1 MGQEGLT
8 HQRLGKA
15 SGQRSNVNWLDISE
29 EQKDAE
35 EAQVASGQIQ
45 ERTVARQLEPE
56 QKKPS
61 WYNEHILIWNGGKR
75 GVSMPVNWWGKWTEM
90 EMQEEIG
97 AGWTCSLQSRW
108 DGEDGKG
115 QGARADDLYPVKGKT
130 ISARGTV
137 HSPPLALPGAR
148 YWRGAYSLWSGR
160 ASKPREHAVPPS
172 GCCTV
177 YSRVPVLDV
186 PSSSRQLR

>member
-61 WYNEHILIWNGGKR
+61 WYNEHILI
-75 GVSMPVNWWGKWTEM
+75 
-90 EMQEEIG
+90 
-97 AGWTCSLQSRW
+97 
-108 DGEDGKG
+108 
-115 QGARADDLYPVKGKT
+115 
-130 ISARGTV
+130 
-137 HSPPLALPGAR
+137 
-148 YWRGAYSLWSGR
+148 
-160 ASKPREHAVPPS
+160 
-172 GCCTV
+172 
-177 YSRVPVLDV
+177 
-186 PSSSRQLR
+186 